1 MKMTFRHYGND
12 DPISLEYIGQI
23 PGVDGVM
30 AMMNEFEAG
39 EVWDKEI
46 FQKYVDDCH
55 AAGLKCEVIES
66 INVHEDI
73 KMGLDSRDKYIE
85 NYKQSLRNVAECGAK
100 VVIYNFMPVFD
111 WVKTELKHQ
120 LPDGS
125 NTLAFDQKMV
135 EGLTPRDMVD
145 GILEGAGDFELPGW
159 EPERL
164 ELLEEVLKQYES
176 IDEDKLRENYK
187 YFLEAILPT
196 CEEVGI
202 KMAVHPDDPAWP
214 IFDIPR
220 ITSTVEDLEKIVNL
234 VDSPANTLCVCTGSL
249 GSRKEND
256 VASIL
261 YDFAK
266 RGKIG
271 AVHARNI
278 KFTGDKKFYEAA
290 HKSDCGSLD
299 MYEIMKSLS
308 DAGFDGYI
316 RPDHGRM
323 IWGEEG
329 RAGYGLYDRA
339 LGVTYLNGLW
349 EAIGKDKERYGAK
362 EKNE

>member
-12 DPISLEYIGQI
+12 DPISLEYIAQI
-23 PGVDGVM
+23 PGVTGVM
-30 AMMNEFEAG
+30 VMMNEWEAG
-39 EVWDKEI
+39 EVWEKDV
-46 FQKYVDDCH
+46 FQEYVDKCH
-55 AAGLKCEVIES
+55 AVGLDCEIIES

-73 KMGLDSRDKYIE
+73 KMGLPTRDKYIE
-85 NYKQSLRNVAECGAK
+85 NYKESLRNVAACGVK
-100 VVIYNFMPVFD
+100 TVIYNFMPVFD
-111 WVKTELKHQ
+111 WVKTELYKE

-125 NTLAFDQKMV
+125 NTLAFDQVKV
-135 EGLTPRDMVD
+135 EGLSPRDMVNE
-145 GILEGAGDFELPGW
+145 ILDGAGNFELPGW

-164 ELLEEVLKQYES
+164 SQLEDVLEKYKD

-187 YFLEAILPT
+187 YFLEAIIPT

-220 ITSTVEDLEKIVNL
+220 IASTPEDLEKIVKL
-234 VDSPANTLCVCTGSL
+234 VDSPSNTLCICTGSL
-249 GSRKEND
+249 GSRAQND
-256 VASIL
+256 VAAIIE
-261 YDFAK
+261 DFAK

-271 AVHARNI
+271 AIHARNI
-278 KFTGDKKFYEAA
+278 KFTGEKQFYESA
-290 HKSDCGSLD
+290 HLSKCGSLD
-299 MYEIMKSLS
+299 MYAIMKALY
-308 DAGFDGYI
+308 DADFDGYL

-339 LGVTYLNGLW
+339 LGVAYLNGLW
-349 EAIGKDKERYGAK
+349 EAIDKNNK
-362 EKNE
+362 

>member
-12 DPISLEYIGQI
+12 DPISLEYIAQI
-23 PGVDGVM
+23 PGVTGVM
-30 AMMNEFEAG
+30 VMMNEWEAG
-39 EVWDKEI
+39 EVWEKDV
-46 FQKYVDDCH
+46 FQEYVDKCH
-55 AAGLKCEVIES
+55 AVGLDCEIIES

-73 KMGLDSRDKYIE
+73 KMGLPTRDKYIE
-85 NYKQSLRNVAECGAK
+85 NYKESLRNVAACGVK
-100 VVIYNFMPVFD
+100 TVIYNFMPVFD
-111 WVKTELKHQ
+111 WVKTELYKE

-125 NTLAFDQKMV
+125 NTLAFDQAKV
-135 EGLTPRDMVD
+135 EGLSPRDMVNE
-145 GILEGAGDFELPGW
+145 ILDGAGNFELPGW

-164 ELLEEVLKQYES
+164 SQLEDVLEKYKD

-187 YFLEAILPT
+187 YFLEAIIPT

-220 ITSTVEDLEKIVNL
+220 ITSTPEDLEKIVNL
-234 VDSPANTLCVCTGSL
+234 VDSPSNTLCICTGSL
-249 GSRKEND
+249 GSRAQND
-256 VASIL
+256 VAAIIE
-261 YDFAK
+261 DFAK

-271 AVHARNI
+271 AIHARNI
-278 KFTGDKKFYEAA
+278 KFTGEKQFYESA
-290 HKSDCGSLD
+290 HLSKCGSLD
-299 MYEIMKSLS
+299 MYAIMKALY
-308 DAGFDGYI
+308 DADFDGYL

-339 LGVTYLNGLW
+339 LGVAYLNGLW
-349 EAIGKDKERYGAK
+349 EAIDKNNK
-362 EKNE
+362 

>member
-12 DPISLEYIGQI
+12 DPISLEYIAQI
-23 PGVDGVM
+23 PGVTGVM
-30 AMMNEFEAG
+30 VMMNEWEAG
-39 EVWDKEI
+39 EVWEKEV
-46 FQKYVDDCH
+46 FQEYVDKCH
-55 AAGLKCEVIES
+55 AVGLDCEIIES

-73 KMGLDSRDKYIE
+73 KMGLPTRDKYIE
-85 NYKQSLRNVAECGAK
+85 NYKESLRNVAACGVK
-100 VVIYNFMPVFD
+100 TVIYNFMPVFD
-111 WVKTELKHQ
+111 WVKTELYKE

-125 NTLAFDQKMV
+125 NTLAFDQVKV
-135 EGLTPRDMVD
+135 EGLSPRDMVNE
-145 GILEGAGDFELPGW
+145 ILDGAGNFELPGW

-164 ELLEEVLKQYES
+164 SQLEDVLEKYKD

-187 YFLEAILPT
+187 YFLEAIIPT

-220 ITSTVEDLEKIVNL
+220 ITSTPEDLEKIVKL
-234 VDSPANTLCVCTGSL
+234 VDSPSNTLCICTGSL
-249 GSRKEND
+249 GSRVEND
-256 VASIL
+256 VAAIIE
-261 YDFAK
+261 DFAK

-271 AVHARNI
+271 AIHARNI
-278 KFTGDKKFYEAA
+278 KFTGEKQFYESA
-290 HKSDCGSLD
+290 HLSKCGSLD
-299 MYEIMKSLS
+299 MYAIMKALY
-308 DAGFDGYI
+308 DADFDGYL

-339 LGVTYLNGLW
+339 LGVAYLNGLW
-349 EAIGKDKERYGAK
+349 EAIDKNNK
-362 EKNE
+362 

>member
-12 DPISLEYIGQI
+12 DPISLEYIAQI
-23 PGVDGVM
+23 PGVTGVM
-30 AMMNEFEAG
+30 VMMNEWEAG
-39 EVWDKEI
+39 EVWEKDV
-46 FQKYVDDCH
+46 FQEYVDKCH
-55 AAGLKCEVIES
+55 AVGLDCEIIES

-73 KMGLDSRDKYIE
+73 KMGLPTRDKYIE
-85 NYKQSLRNVAECGAK
+85 NYKESLRNVAACGVK
-100 VVIYNFMPVFD
+100 TVIYNFMPVFD
-111 WVKTELKHQ
+111 WVKTELYKE

-125 NTLAFDQKMV
+125 NTLAFDQAKV
-135 EGLTPRDMVD
+135 EGLSPRDMVNE
-145 GILEGAGDFELPGW
+145 ILDGAGNFELPGW

-164 ELLEEVLKQYES
+164 SQLEDVLEKYKD

-187 YFLEAILPT
+187 YFLEAIIPT

-220 ITSTVEDLEKIVNL
+220 ITSTPEDLEKIVNL
-234 VDSPANTLCVCTGSL
+234 VDSPSNTLCICTGSL
-249 GSRKEND
+249 GSRAQND
-256 VASIL
+256 VAAIIE
-261 YDFAK
+261 DFAK

-271 AVHARNI
+271 AIHARNI
-278 KFTGDKKFYEAA
+278 KFTGEKQFYESA
-290 HKSDCGSLD
+290 HLSKCGSLD
-299 MYEIMKSLS
+299 MYAIMKSLY
-308 DAGFDGYI
+308 DADFDGYL

-339 LGVTYLNGLW
+339 LGVAYLNGLW
-349 EAIGKDKERYGAK
+349 EAIDKNNK
-362 EKNE
+362 

>member
-12 DPISLEYIGQI
+12 DPISLEYVAQI
-23 PGVDGVM
+23 PGVTGVM
-30 AMMNEFEAG
+30 VMMNEWEAG
-39 EVWDKEI
+39 EVWEKDV
-46 FQKYVDDCH
+46 FQEYVDKCH
-55 AAGLKCEVIES
+55 AVGLECEIIES

-73 KMGLDSRDKYIE
+73 KMGLPTRDKYIE
-85 NYKQSLRNVAECGAK
+85 NYKQSLRNVAACGVK
-100 VVIYNFMPVFD
+100 TVIYNFMPVFD
-111 WVKTELKHQ
+111 WVKTDLKKE

-125 NTLAFDQKMV
+125 NTLAFDQDKV
-135 EGLTPRDMVD
+135 EGLSPRDMVD
-145 GILEGAGDFELPGW
+145 EILDGAGNFELPGW

-164 ELLEEVLKQYES
+164 SQLEDTLKVYED

-187 YFLEAILPT
+187 YFLEAIIPV

-214 IFDIPR
+214 IFNIPR
-220 ITSTVEDLEKIVNL
+220 ITSTPEDLEKIVNL
-234 VDSPANTLCVCTGSL
+234 VDSPSNTLCICTGSL
-249 GSRKEND
+249 GSRKENN
-256 VASIL
+256 VPEII

-271 AVHARNI
+271 AMHVRNI
-278 KFTGDKKFYEAA
+278 KFTGDKQFYESA
-290 HKSDCGSLD
+290 HLSSAGSLD
-299 MYEIMKSLS
+299 MYEIMKALY
-308 DAGFDGYI
+308 DAGFDGYL

-339 LGVTYLNGLW
+339 LGVAYINGLW
-349 EAIGKDKERYGAK
+349 EAIDKNNKRK
-362 EKNE
+362 

>member
-12 DPISLEYIGQI
+12 DPISLEYIAQI
-23 PGVDGVM
+23 PGVTGVM
-30 AMMNEFEAG
+30 VMMNEWEAG
-39 EVWDKEI
+39 EVWEKDV
-46 FQKYVDDCH
+46 FQEYVDKCH
-55 AAGLKCEVIES
+55 AVGLDCEIIES

-73 KMGLDSRDKYIE
+73 KMGLPTRDKYIE
-85 NYKQSLRNVAECGAK
+85 NYKESLRNVAACGVK
-100 VVIYNFMPVFD
+100 TVIYNFMPVFD
-111 WVKTELKHQ
+111 WVKTELYKE

-125 NTLAFDQKMV
+125 NTLAFDQAKV
-135 EGLTPRDMVD
+135 EGLSPRDMVNE
-145 GILEGAGDFELPGW
+145 ILDGAGNFELPGW

-164 ELLEEVLKQYES
+164 SQLEDVLEKYKD

-187 YFLEAILPT
+187 YFLEAIIPT

-220 ITSTVEDLEKIVNL
+220 ITSTPEDLEKIVKL
-234 VDSPANTLCVCTGSL
+234 VDSPSNTLCICTGSL
-249 GSRKEND
+249 GSRAQND
-256 VASIL
+256 VAAIIE
-261 YDFAK
+261 DFAK

-271 AVHARNI
+271 AIHARNI
-278 KFTGDKKFYEAA
+278 KFTGEKQFYESA
-290 HKSDCGSLD
+290 HLSKCGSLD
-299 MYEIMKSLS
+299 MYAIMKALY
-308 DAGFDGYI
+308 DADFDGYL

-339 LGVTYLNGLW
+339 LGVAYLNGLW
-349 EAIGKDKERYGAK
+349 EAIDKNNK
-362 EKNE
+362 

>member
-12 DPISLEYIGQI
+12 DPISLEYIAQI
-23 PGVDGVM
+23 PGVTGVM
-30 AMMNEFEAG
+30 VMMNEWEAG
-39 EVWDKEI
+39 EVWDKDV
-46 FQKYVDDCH
+46 FQEYVDKCH
-55 AAGLKCEVIES
+55 AVGLDCEIIES

-73 KMGLDSRDKYIE
+73 KMGLPTRDKYIE
-85 NYKQSLRNVAECGAK
+85 NYKESLRNVAACGVK
-100 VVIYNFMPVFD
+100 TVIYNFMPVFD
-111 WVKTELKHQ
+111 WVKTELYKE

-125 NTLAFDQKMV
+125 NTLAFDQAKV
-135 EGLTPRDMVD
+135 EGLSPRDMVNE
-145 GILEGAGDFELPGW
+145 ILDGAGNFELPGW

-164 ELLEEVLKQYES
+164 SQLEDVLEKYKD

-187 YFLEAILPT
+187 YFLEAIIPT

-220 ITSTVEDLEKIVNL
+220 ITSTPEDLEKIVKL
-234 VDSPANTLCVCTGSL
+234 VDSPSNTLCICTGSL
-249 GSRKEND
+249 GSRVEND
-256 VASIL
+256 VAAIIE
-261 YDFAK
+261 DFAK

-271 AVHARNI
+271 AIHARNI
-278 KFTGDKKFYEAA
+278 KFTGEKQFYESA
-290 HKSDCGSLD
+290 HLSKCGSLD
-299 MYEIMKSLS
+299 MYAIMKALY
-308 DAGFDGYI
+308 DADFDGYL

-339 LGVTYLNGLW
+339 LGVAYLNGLW
-349 EAIGKDKERYGAK
+349 EAIDKNNK
-362 EKNE
+362 

>member
-12 DPISLEYIGQI
+12 DPISLEYIAQI
-23 PGVDGVM
+23 PGVTGVM
-30 AMMNEFEAG
+30 VMMNEWEAG
-39 EVWDKEI
+39 EVWEKDV
-46 FQKYVDDCH
+46 FQEYVDKCH
-55 AAGLKCEVIES
+55 AVGLDCEIIES

-73 KMGLDSRDKYIE
+73 KMGLPTRDKYIE
-85 NYKQSLRNVAECGAK
+85 NYKESLRNVAACGVK
-100 VVIYNFMPVFD
+100 TVIYNFMPVFD
-111 WVKTELKHQ
+111 WVKTELYKK

-125 NTLAFDQKMV
+125 NTLAFDQAKV
-135 EGLTPRDMVD
+135 EGLSPRDMVNE
-145 GILEGAGDFELPGW
+145 ILDGAGNFELPGW

-164 ELLEEVLKQYES
+164 SQLEDVLEKYKD

-187 YFLEAILPT
+187 YFLEAIIPT

-220 ITSTVEDLEKIVNL
+220 ITSTPEDLEKIVNL
-234 VDSPANTLCVCTGSL
+234 VDSPSNTLCICTGSL
-249 GSRKEND
+249 GSRAQND
-256 VASIL
+256 VAAIIE
-261 YDFAK
+261 DFAK

-271 AVHARNI
+271 AIHARNI
-278 KFTGDKKFYEAA
+278 KFTGEKQFYESA
-290 HKSDCGSLD
+290 HLSSYGSLD
-299 MYEIMKSLS
+299 MYAIMKALY
-308 DAGFDGYI
+308 DAGFDGYL

-339 LGVTYLNGLW
+339 LGVAYLNGLW
-349 EAIGKDKERYGAK
+349 EAIDKNNK
-362 EKNE
+362 

>member
-12 DPISLEYIGQI
+12 DPISLEYIAQI
-23 PGVDGVM
+23 PGVTGVM
-30 AMMNEFEAG
+30 VMMNEWEAG
-39 EVWDKEI
+39 EVWEKDV
-46 FQKYVDDCH
+46 FQEYVDKCH
-55 AAGLKCEVIES
+55 AVGLDCEIIES

-73 KMGLDSRDKYIE
+73 KMGLPTRDKYIE
-85 NYKQSLRNVAECGAK
+85 NYKESLRNVAACGVK
-100 VVIYNFMPVFD
+100 TVIYNFMPVFD
-111 WVKTELKHQ
+111 WVKTELYKE

-125 NTLAFDQKMV
+125 NTLAFDQAKV
-135 EGLTPRDMVD
+135 EGLSPRDMVNE
-145 GILEGAGDFELPGW
+145 ILDGAGNFELPGW

-164 ELLEEVLKQYES
+164 SQLEDVLEKYKD

-187 YFLEAILPT
+187 YFLEAIIPT

-220 ITSTVEDLEKIVNL
+220 ITSTKEDLEKIVNL
-234 VDSPANTLCVCTGSL
+234 VDSPSNTLCICTGSL

-256 VASIL
+256 VASIIK
-261 YDFAK
+261 DFSQ

-271 AVHARNI
+271 AMHVRNI
-278 KFTGDKKFYEAA
+278 KFTGDKQFYEAA
-290 HKSDCGSLD
+290 HPTAYGSID
-299 MYEIMKSLS
+299 MYQVMKALY
-308 DAGFDGYI
+308 DTNFDGYL

-339 LGVTYLNGLW
+339 LGVAYLNGLW
-349 EAIGKDKERYGAK
+349 EALDKKD
-362 EKNE
+362 N

>member
-12 DPISLEYIGQI
+12 DPISLEYIAQI
-23 PGVDGVM
+23 PGVTGVM
-30 AMMNEFEAG
+30 VMMNEWEAG
-39 EVWDKEI
+39 EVWEKDV
-46 FQKYVDDCH
+46 FQEYVDKCH
-55 AAGLKCEVIES
+55 AVGLDCEIIES

-73 KMGLDSRDKYIE
+73 KMGLPTRDKYIE
-85 NYKQSLRNVAECGAK
+85 NYKESLRNVAACGVK
-100 VVIYNFMPVFD
+100 TVIYNFMPVFD
-111 WVKTELKHQ
+111 WVKTELYKE

-125 NTLAFDQKMV
+125 NTLAFDQVKV
-135 EGLTPRDMVD
+135 EGLSPRDMVNE
-145 GILEGAGDFELPGW
+145 ILDGAGNFELPGW

-164 ELLEEVLKQYES
+164 SQLEDVLEKYKD

-187 YFLEAILPT
+187 YFLEAIIPT

-220 ITSTVEDLEKIVNL
+220 ITSTPEDLEKIVNL
-234 VDSPANTLCVCTGSL
+234 VDSPSNTLCICTGSL
-249 GSRKEND
+249 GSRAQND
-256 VASIL
+256 VAAIIE
-261 YDFAK
+261 DFAK

-271 AVHARNI
+271 AIHARNI
-278 KFTGDKKFYEAA
+278 KFTGEKQFYESA
-290 HKSDCGSLD
+290 HLSKCGSLD
-299 MYEIMKSLS
+299 MYAIMKALY
-308 DAGFDGYI
+308 DADFDGYL

-339 LGVTYLNGLW
+339 LGVAYLNGLW
-349 EAIGKDKERYGAK
+349 EAIDKNNK
-362 EKNE
+362 

>member
-12 DPISLEYIGQI
+12 DPISLEYIAQI
-23 PGVDGVM
+23 PGVTGVM
-30 AMMNEFEAG
+30 VMMNEWEAG
-39 EVWDKEI
+39 EVWEKDV
-46 FQKYVDDCH
+46 FQEYVDKCH
-55 AAGLKCEVIES
+55 AVGLECEIIES

-73 KMGLDSRDKYIE
+73 KMGLPTRDKYIE
-85 NYKQSLRNVAECGAK
+85 NYKESLRNVAACGVK
-100 VVIYNFMPVFD
+100 TVIYNFMPVFD
-111 WVKTELKHQ
+111 WVKTELYKE

-125 NTLAFDQKMV
+125 NTLAFDQAKV
-135 EGLTPRDMVD
+135 EGLSPRDMVNE
-145 GILEGAGDFELPGW
+145 ILDGAGNFELPGW

-164 ELLEEVLKQYES
+164 SQLEDVLEKYKD

-187 YFLEAILPT
+187 YFLEAIIPT

-220 ITSTVEDLEKIVNL
+220 ITSTPEDLEKIVNL
-234 VDSPANTLCVCTGSL
+234 VDSPSNTLCICTGSL
-249 GSRKEND
+249 GSRAEND
-256 VASIL
+256 VAAIIE
-261 YDFAK
+261 DFAK

-271 AVHARNI
+271 AIHARNI
-278 KFTGDKKFYEAA
+278 KFTGEKQFYESA
-290 HKSDCGSLD
+290 HLSKCGSLD
-299 MYEIMKSLS
+299 MYAIMKALY
-308 DAGFDGYI
+308 DADFDGYL

-339 LGVTYLNGLW
+339 LGVAYLNGLW
-349 EAIGKDKERYGAK
+349 EAIDKNNK
-362 EKNE
+362 

>member
-12 DPISLEYIGQI
+12 DPIKLKYIKQI
-23 PGVDGVM
+23 PGVTGVM
-30 AMMNEFEAG
+30 CMMNEFEAG
-39 EVWDKEI
+39 EIWDKET
-46 FQKYVDDCH
+46 FQKYVNEVH
-55 AAGLKCEVIES
+55 AAGLECEIIES

-73 KMGLDSRDKYIE
+73 KMGLPTRDKYIE
-85 NYKQSLRNVAECGAK
+85 NYKQSLRNVAECGVK
-100 VVIYNFMPVFD
+100 TVIYNFMPVFD
-111 WVKTELKHQ
+111 WVKTELKHG

-145 GILEGAGDFELPGW
+145 GILKGAGDFQLPGW

-164 ELLEEVLKQYES
+164 ELLEEVLEKYKD
-176 IDEDKLRENYK
+176 IDEKKLRENYK
-187 YFLEAILPT
+187 YFLEAIIPI
-196 CEEVGI
+196 CEDLGI

-234 VDSPANTLCVCTGSL
+234 VDSPSNTLCVCTGSL

-256 VASIL
+256 IPAIL

-278 KFTGDKKFYEAA
+278 KFTGDRKFYEAA
-290 HKSDCGSLD
+290 HKSDYGSLD
-299 MYEIMKSLS
+299 MYEIMKSLK

-323 IWGEEG
+323 IWGEKG

-339 LGVTYLNGLW
+339 LGVTYLNGLL
-349 EAIGKDKERYGAK
+349 EAIEKDEDRYDSK
-362 EKNE
+362 KKY

>member
-12 DPISLEYIGQI
+12 DPISLEYIAQI
-23 PGVDGVM
+23 PGVTGVM
-30 AMMNEFEAG
+30 VMMNEWEAG
-39 EVWDKEI
+39 EVWEKDV
-46 FQKYVDDCH
+46 FQEYVDKCH
-55 AAGLKCEVIES
+55 AVGLDCEIIES

-73 KMGLDSRDKYIE
+73 KMGLPTRDKYIE
-85 NYKQSLRNVAECGAK
+85 NYKESLRNVAACGVK
-100 VVIYNFMPVFD
+100 TVIYNFMPVFD
-111 WVKTELKHQ
+111 WVKTELYKE

-125 NTLAFDQKMV
+125 NTLAFDQVKV
-135 EGLTPRDMVD
+135 EGLSPRDMVNE
-145 GILEGAGDFELPGW
+145 ILDGAGNFELPGW

-164 ELLEEVLKQYES
+164 SQLEDVLEKYKD

-187 YFLEAILPT
+187 YFLEAIIPT

-220 ITSTVEDLEKIVNL
+220 ITSTPEDLEKIVKL
-234 VDSPANTLCVCTGSL
+234 VDSPSNTLCICTGSL
-249 GSRKEND
+249 GSRVEND
-256 VASIL
+256 VAAIIE
-261 YDFAK
+261 YFAK

-271 AVHARNI
+271 AIHARNI
-278 KFTGDKKFYEAA
+278 KFTGEKQFYESA
-290 HKSDCGSLD
+290 HLSKCGSLD
-299 MYEIMKSLS
+299 MYAIMKALY
-308 DAGFDGYI
+308 DADFDGYL

-339 LGVTYLNGLW
+339 LGVAYLNGLW
-349 EAIGKDKERYGAK
+349 EAIDKNNK
-362 EKNE
+362 

>member
-12 DPISLEYIGQI
+12 DPISLEYIAQI
-23 PGVDGVM
+23 PGVTGVM
-30 AMMNEFEAG
+30 VMMNEWEAG
-39 EVWDKEI
+39 EVWEKDV
-46 FQKYVDDCH
+46 FQEYVDKCH
-55 AAGLKCEVIES
+55 AVGLDCEIIES

-73 KMGLDSRDKYIE
+73 KMGLPTRDKYIE
-85 NYKQSLRNVAECGAK
+85 NYKESLRNVAACGVK
-100 VVIYNFMPVFD
+100 TVIYNFMPVFD
-111 WVKTELKHQ
+111 WVKTELYKE

-125 NTLAFDQKMV
+125 NTLAFDQAKV
-135 EGLTPRDMVD
+135 EGLSPRDMVNE
-145 GILEGAGDFELPGW
+145 ILDGAGNFELPGW

-164 ELLEEVLKQYES
+164 SQLEDVLEKYKD

-187 YFLEAILPT
+187 YFLEAIIPT

-220 ITSTVEDLEKIVNL
+220 ITSTPEDLEKIVNL
-234 VDSPANTLCVCTGSL
+234 VDSPSNTLCICTGSL
-249 GSRKEND
+249 GSRAQND
-256 VASIL
+256 VAAIIEE
-261 YDFAK
+261 FAK

-271 AVHARNI
+271 AIHARNI
-278 KFTGDKKFYEAA
+278 KFTGEKQFYESA
-290 HKSDCGSLD
+290 HLSKCGSLD
-299 MYEIMKSLS
+299 MYAIMKALY
-308 DAGFDGYI
+308 DAGFDGYL

-339 LGVTYLNGLW
+339 LGVAYLNGLW
-349 EAIGKDKERYGAK
+349 EAIDKNNK
-362 EKNE
+362 

>member
-12 DPISLEYIGQI
+12 DPISLEYIAQI
-23 PGVDGVM
+23 PGVTGVM
-30 AMMNEFEAG
+30 VMMNEWEAG
-39 EVWDKEI
+39 EVWEKDV
-46 FQKYVDDCH
+46 FQEYVDKCH
-55 AAGLKCEVIES
+55 AVGLDCEIIES

-73 KMGLDSRDKYIE
+73 KMGLPTRDKYIE
-85 NYKQSLRNVAECGAK
+85 NYKESLRNVAACGVK
-100 VVIYNFMPVFD
+100 TVIYNFMPVFD
-111 WVKTELKHQ
+111 WVKTELYKE

-125 NTLAFDQKMV
+125 NTLAFDQVKV
-135 EGLTPRDMVD
+135 EGLSPRDMVNE
-145 GILEGAGDFELPGW
+145 ILDGAGNFELPGW

-164 ELLEEVLKQYES
+164 SQLEDVLEKYKD

-187 YFLEAILPT
+187 YFLEAIIPT

-220 ITSTVEDLEKIVNL
+220 ITSTPEDLEKIVKL
-234 VDSPANTLCVCTGSL
+234 VDSPSNTLCICTGSL
-249 GSRKEND
+249 GSRVEND
-256 VASIL
+256 VAAIIE
-261 YDFAK
+261 DFAK

-271 AVHARNI
+271 AIHARNI
-278 KFTGDKKFYEAA
+278 KFTGEKQFYESA
-290 HKSDCGSLD
+290 HLSKCGSLD
-299 MYEIMKSLS
+299 MYAIMKALY
-308 DAGFDGYI
+308 DADFDGYL

-339 LGVTYLNGLW
+339 LGVAYLNGLW
-349 EAIGKDKERYGAK
+349 EAIDKNNK
-362 EKNE
+362 

>member
-12 DPISLEYIGQI
+12 DPISLEYIAQI
-23 PGVDGVM
+23 PGVTGVM
-30 AMMNEFEAG
+30 VMMNEWEAG
-39 EVWDKEI
+39 EVWEKDV
-46 FQKYVDDCH
+46 FQEYVDKCH
-55 AAGLKCEVIES
+55 AVGLDCEIIES

-73 KMGLDSRDKYIE
+73 KMGLPTRDKYIE
-85 NYKQSLRNVAECGAK
+85 NYKESLRNVAACGVK
-100 VVIYNFMPVFD
+100 TVIYNFMPVFD
-111 WVKTELKHQ
+111 WVKTELYKE

-125 NTLAFDQKMV
+125 NTLAFDQAKV
-135 EGLTPRDMVD
+135 EGLSPRDMVNE
-145 GILEGAGDFELPGW
+145 ILDGAGNFELPGW

-164 ELLEEVLKQYES
+164 SQLEDVLEKYKD

-187 YFLEAILPT
+187 YFLEAIIPT

-220 ITSTVEDLEKIVNL
+220 ITSTPEDLEKIVKL
-234 VDSPANTLCVCTGSL
+234 VDSPSNTLCICTGSL
-249 GSRKEND
+249 GSRVEND
-256 VASIL
+256 VAKIIG
-261 YDFAK
+261 DFAK

-271 AVHARNI
+271 AIHARNI
-278 KFTGDKKFYEAA
+278 KFTGEKQFYESA
-290 HKSDCGSLD
+290 HLSKCGSLD
-299 MYEIMKSLS
+299 MYAIMKALY
-308 DAGFDGYI
+308 DADFDGYL

-339 LGVTYLNGLW
+339 LGVAYLNGLW
-349 EAIGKDKERYGAK
+349 EAIDKNNK
-362 EKNE
+362 